1 MPRPPPVIKS
11 TWSKTYLLQRNC
23 VSVKTV
29 GLDYIIGGMRMSIDK
44 TIDYYFAPQSPWTY
58 LGHSRFAAIAAAA
71 GATVR
76 VRPIDLG
83 SVFPV
88 SGGLPLGKRAPQRQA
103 YRLVD
108 LARCSR
114 HLGLPL
120 NTKPKFFPV
129 ASDDAARVIIAVDMH
144 DGTEAAMRMCAAV
157 FAAVWV
163 QERNIGDPKVLD
175 SLVVECGLSPKRAEQ
190 SQSQAVQERYE
201 AYTQEAIDIQ
211 VFGAPSYVIDGEIF
225 WGQDRLDFVERALR
239 Q

>member
-1 MPRPPPVIKS
+1 MS
-11 TWSKTYLLQRNC
+11 TS
-23 VSVKTV
+23 
-29 GLDYIIGGMRMSIDK
+29 K

-58 LGHSRFAAIAAAA
+58 LGHSRFAAIAAVA

-76 VRPIDLG
+76 VRPIDMG

-108 LARCSR
+108 LARYSSY
-114 HLGLPL
+114 LGLPL
-120 NTKPKFFPV
+120 NVKPKFFPV

-144 DGTEAAMRMCAAV
+144 DGTEAAMRMCEAV

-175 SLVVECGLSPKRAEQ
+175 SLIVECGLSPKRGEQ
-190 SQSQAVQERYE
+190 SLSQAVQERYE

-239 Q
+239 P